1 MPLFVSFLKKILF
14 YHNGRGYQ
22 ENPGRKLPASLSA
35 DYRLRI
41 RDNWD
46 THQNIRGE
54 IRDGPINITISGK
67 LGSDARPYQES
78 DVEKA
83 LERIKNE
90 KK

>member
-1 MPLFVSFLKKILF
+1 MPPKIKELIEMLESAGF
-14 YHNGRGYQ
+14 KNRGGRGSHR
-22 ENPGRKLPASLSA
+22 N
-35 DYRLRI
+35 YR
-41 RDNWD
+41 
-46 THQNIRGE
+46 HPKGV
-54 IRDGPINITISGK
+54 NITISGK